1 MAETRE
7 AVYGQSV
14 PVDFTLWQTDGSALL
29 TGAVHAA
36 GDTVLVSDDLP
47 EVPTTNGFEI
57 KERGYVIALTAD
69 ELEAQHIALYII
81 DQGAKTWLDKVIHIF
96 THSHPL
102 AYDPRGVL
110 AADTAQTGT
119 ASSITLAASESSTND
134 LFVGGVVEI
143 IDGTG
148 VGQAPRVISNYVG
161 STKVATV
168 DPDWVITPAADSV
181 YRIYSVPPSAGLAL
195 IRQNQARPNFTFLMT
210 DSAGDGAPGLTV
222 TAQRRLDAGAFAP
235 CANAVVE
242 DAAGGGVYAIN
253 LASSDTN
260 GEIVTLK
267 FTAAGAQDRVITI
280 LTKP

>member
-57 KERGYVIALTAD
+57 KERGYVIALTAA

-81 DQGAKTWLDKVIHIF
+81 DQGAKTWLDKAVHIF

-102 AYDPRGVL
+102 AYAPRGVL
-110 AADTAQTGT
+110 AAATAQAG
-119 ASSITLAASESSTND
+119 AAASITLAATESSIND
-134 LFVGGVVEI
+134 FFLGGVVEI
-143 IDGTG
+143 IAGTG
-148 VGQAPRVISNYVG
+148 AGQAPRVISDYVG
-161 STKVATV
+161 STKIATV
-168 DPDWVITPAADSV
+168 DPSWIVAPAADSV
-181 YRIYSVPPSAGLAL
+181 YRVYSVPPSAGLAL
-195 IRQNQARPNFTFLMT
+195 IRRNQPRPNFTFLMT
-210 DSAGDGAPGLTV
+210 DAAGAGAPGLTV

-242 DAAGGGVYAIN
+242 DAAAGGVYAIN
-253 LASSDTN
+253 LASSDTD
-260 GEIVTLK
+260 GEVITLK
-267 FTAAGAQDRVITI
+267 FTAAGAQSRVITI